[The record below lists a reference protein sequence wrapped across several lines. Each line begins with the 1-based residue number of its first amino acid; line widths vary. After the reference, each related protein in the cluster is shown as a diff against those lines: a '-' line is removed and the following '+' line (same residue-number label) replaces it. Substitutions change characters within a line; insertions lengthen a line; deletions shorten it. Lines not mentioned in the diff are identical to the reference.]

1 MGSAAYS
8 TVWEPLLR
16 GKFGDAAPE
25 IAMPWFWARVH
36 DRTQSLGYLRGGFQ
50 QLYDRM
56 AAEVRKAGG
65 ETRFGSSVTSVR
77 TDNAGF
83 IVETNDASERFDCV
97 INTLAPPLTARV
109 VPKLPDEGRTRH
121 EWGSRTGRIA
131 WSWPWIDR

>member
-1 MGSAAYS
+1 MDWTRRWMGPAAYE

-56 AAEVRKAGG
+56 AERSAAAPAAR
-65 ETRFGSSVTSVR
+65 RGS
-77 TDNAGF
+77 
-83 IVETNDASERFDCV
+83 
-97 INTLAPPLTARV
+97 AR
-109 VPKLPDEGRTRH
+109 R
-121 EWGSRTGRIA
+121 
-131 WSWPWIDR
+131 